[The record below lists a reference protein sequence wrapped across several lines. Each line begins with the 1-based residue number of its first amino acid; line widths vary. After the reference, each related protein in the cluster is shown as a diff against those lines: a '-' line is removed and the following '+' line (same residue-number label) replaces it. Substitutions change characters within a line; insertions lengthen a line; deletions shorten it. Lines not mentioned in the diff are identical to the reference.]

1 MRYRRFKLITASS
14 KDNLGH
20 TLLGVV
26 LENYEE
32 RLRGLRGHTCEW
44 AGRLVAFPHC
54 CSVHTF
60 GLGEPIDIAFA
71 SETGRVLRSEVNVP
85 SQRLLVCPKAFWTFE
100 RARSNEPWVDR
111 GDLIQAEETVIAFPG
126 IFQRTVV
133 KTAAL
138 LTGPPHT
145 PVPLSVPQP
154 RKEPS

>member
-1 MRYRRFKLITASS
+1 MRYRRFKLTSSSS
-14 KDNLGH
+14 KDNPGH

-32 RLRGLRGHTCEW
+32 RLQGLKGHTREW

-60 GLGEPIDIAFA
+60 GLREPIDIAFV
-71 SETGRVLRSEVNVP
+71 SEAGRVLRSEVNVP
-85 SQRLLVCPKAFWTFE
+85 PRRLLVCPNAFWTFE
-100 RARSNEPWVDR
+100 RARSDEPWLDS
-111 GDLIQAEETVIAFPG
+111 GDHIQAEETVIAFPG
-126 IFQRTVV
+126 IFRRTAV

-138 LTGPPHT
+138 LTGPPQT
-145 PVPLSVPQP
+145 PVSLSVPQP